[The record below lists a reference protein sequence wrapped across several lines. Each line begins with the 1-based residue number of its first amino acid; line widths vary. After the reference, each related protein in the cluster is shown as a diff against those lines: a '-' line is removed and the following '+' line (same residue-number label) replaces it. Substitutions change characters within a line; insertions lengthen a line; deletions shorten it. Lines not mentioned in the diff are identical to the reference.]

1 VSCKQ
6 VYPSAVEL
14 AQLIDSQQQQQH
26 GDPNH
31 FAAGNA
37 AILPHEE
44 NNFFTD
50 FQQGM
55 LDFGGNV
62 NAPDVIDEFLNQ
74 VLTDPDEHSSTTSKN
89 SDPGIMPPEFENHGL
104 MQVMILGFIVAN
116 RFLGRRVY
124 ILTFVALAG

>member
-6 VYPSAVEL
+6 VHPSAVGL
-14 AQLIDSQQQQQH
+14 AQLIDSQQH
-26 GDPNH
+26 GDLNH

-62 NAPDVIDEFLNQ
+62 NAPDVIGEFLNQ

-89 SDPGIMPPEFENHGL
+89 SDPAIMPPEFENHGL
-104 MQVMILGFIVAN
+104 MQVMILEFVVAN
-116 RFLGRRVY
+116 
-124 ILTFVALAG
+124 